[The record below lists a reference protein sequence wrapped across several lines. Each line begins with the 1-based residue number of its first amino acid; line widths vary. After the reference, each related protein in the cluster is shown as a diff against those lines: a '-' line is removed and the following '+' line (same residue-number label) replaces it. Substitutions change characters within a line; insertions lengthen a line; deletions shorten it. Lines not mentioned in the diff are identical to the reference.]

1 MKKIFTLIATVLM
14 AVSLN
19 AQTWDFNVG
28 KVEGFAA
35 SYASDKAA
43 LDEAV
48 TNGTWALVGSTEGRY
63 QTAYKVAN
71 EQLAAGETVLEITKG
86 LYVTGASGKFRIDV
100 ANNQFGFNGKDLAM
114 RIKGLKKG
122 QTVQFLSRSASNS
135 GLDRYF
141 EATANLTVVAGFD
154 VPEEGN
160 PVKTNTAMVTNDG
173 DVVFTS
179 MVGGLNVT
187 AISVIDVDG
196 TTVLTKDQVIEQ
208 GENYV
213 APREMTGSIV
223 LESTTWTA
231 PQDAEKDQELS
242 GTAEDGI
249 VDLNGLYLRGKT
261 GSHSVKAAL
270 EDVETTI
277 ADEAVSVSRVFY
289 TPSNGNFAPAAEA
302 SANDAIKN
310 ATDMSLAVNIGV
322 AGKLYVYLRVR
333 NISTEGRYVWI
344 YKNGEK
350 VLEKLGT
357 DWTKVTREVDGVE
370 KTDAAYEL
378 HEFDVD
384 AAGATFFIGG
394 NAGGVQVA
402 VVKFVKGGD
411 TTGINTMKAAK
422 VDGLWYNLHGQVVEN
437 PSKGIYIKNG
447 KKYIF
452 K

>member
-1 MKKIFTLIATVLM
+1 MKKIFTLISLAMLTFSASAANVVNDYKVWTFSDETTGEAITSIIERDGLYIRGNGSHSVDFINLKRSGTFSDGSSWSSTQGIRLAASNMFAPADETVADSPCTDADDRSVAITTSVPGTIYIAFRAEVDNTERTIDLYFNGQAVVSQNSATV
-14 AVSLN
+14 S
-19 AQTWDFNVG
+19 AQNE
-28 KVEGFAA
+28 KM
-35 SYASDKAA
+35 
-43 LDEAV
+43 
-48 TNGTWALVGSTEGRY
+48 GTAEYTSTEAGTFFFGGYGRP
-63 QTAYKVAN
+63 
-71 EQLAAGETVLEITKG
+71 
-86 LYVTGASGKFRIDV
+86 
-100 ANNQFGFNGKDLAM
+100 
-114 RIKGLKKG
+114 
-122 QTVQFLSRSASNS
+122 
-135 GLDRYF
+135 
-141 EATANLTVVAGFD
+141 TVVYVKF
-154 VPEEGN
+154 VPTG
-160 PVKTNTAMVTNDG
+160 
-173 DVVFTS
+173 
-179 MVGGLNVT
+179 
-187 AISVIDVDG
+187 
-196 TTVLTKDQVIEQ
+196 
-208 GENYV
+208 YV
-213 APREMTGSIV
+213 APRTMTGTIV
-223 LESTTWTA
+223 TESKTWIA

-249 VDLNGLYLRGKT
+249 VDLNGLYLRGRT

-302 SANDAIKN
+302 SADDAIKN

-322 AGKLYVYLRVR
+322 AGKLYVYLRAR

-357 DWTKVTREVDGVE
+357 DWTKVTREVEGVE

-402 VVKFVKGGD
+402 AVKFVKGGD
-411 TTGINTMKAAK
+411 TTGINTIKAAK
-422 VDGLWYNLHGQVVEN
+422 ADGLWYNLRGQAVET
-437 PSKGIYIKNG
+437 PTKGIFIKNG